1 MPTRRRQLDAFDTC
15 VLFGYFCWSRLVRR
29 GSGRRPGRPL
39 VAKSK
44 KTNENEQI
52 PPAADAMLDTAV
64 TDCQAGQGASFRTD
78 EIVRVVATE
87 NFGCIRTTYIYPPHK
102 NTADAG

>member
-1 MPTRRRQLDAFDTC
+1 MTSWALAVSGETTPPVKATDANTQTAARRFRYMCPLWIFLLKSLRATC
-15 VLFGYFCWSRLVRR
+15 
-29 GSGRRPGRPL
+29 SGRRPGRPL

-64 TDCQAGQGASFRTD
+64 TDCQAGQGASFRRE
-78 EIVRVVATE
+78 EI
-87 NFGCIRTTYIYPPHK
+87 
-102 NTADAG
+102 